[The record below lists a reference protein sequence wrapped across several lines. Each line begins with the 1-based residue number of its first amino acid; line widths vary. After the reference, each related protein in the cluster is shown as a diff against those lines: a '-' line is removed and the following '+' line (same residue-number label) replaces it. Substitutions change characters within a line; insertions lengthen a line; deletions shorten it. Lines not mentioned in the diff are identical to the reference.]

1 VPTQET
7 SVIFQHQTT
16 LQNTFYNFV
25 LQYNVV
31 LQEQVLGL
39 HTTVITLRQLEMNI
53 LTPKQSGEF
62 ISKFAKNVFILP
74 DGIKKLANE
83 VSPGSNKFC

>member
-1 VPTQET
+1 M
-7 SVIFQHQTT
+7 
-16 LQNTFYNFV
+16 V
-25 LQYNVV
+25 LQK
-31 LQEQVLGL
+31 QVLRV
-39 HTTVITLRQLEMNI
+39 HTTVITLRHLEMNI

-83 VSPGSNKFC
+83 VSSGSNKLC